1 MKDNLLKG
9 HLLAIF
15 TIIVWGTTFI
25 STKILL
31 RSFSPIEI
39 LLIRFILGFAA
50 LAAIYPHRLKI
61 KDKRQELTFALA
73 GLTGVCM
80 YFLMENIAL
89 TYTTA
94 SNASVIVS
102 SVPLF
107 SVLLN
112 YKNEKPSFGFF
123 IGFVLSMAGICI
135 ISYGSA
141 KMQINP
147 LGDLLTLCAA
157 VTWAVYSV
165 LTKKIS
171 SYGYNMVQSTRR
183 IFLYGI
189 IFMLPFALLMDFS
202 PDIHSL
208 LNGIN
213 IFNFVF
219 LGFGASALC
228 FVTWNSALK
237 VLGSVTTCI
246 YIYAQPIITVA
257 TSVLVLHE
265 KITLP
270 SAIGTVLTLA
280 GLIISQQKSI
290 FTKKIKAG

>member
-61 KDKRQELTFALA
+61 KDKKQELTFALA

-112 YKNEKPSFGFF
+112 YKNEKPSVGFF

-147 LGDLLTLCAA
+147 LGDLLTLGAA
-157 VTWAVYSV
+157 VTWAVYSI

-189 IFMLPFALLMDFS
+189 IFMLPFALLMGFS

-228 FVTWNSALK
+228 FVTWNNALK
-237 VLGSVTTCI
+237 VLGPVTTCI
-246 YIYAQPIITVA
+246 YIYAQPIITVV

-280 GLIISQQKSI
+280 GLIISQQKFI
-290 FTKKIKAG
+290 FAKKIKAG